1 MIRIKLSE
9 ILGKKRM
16 TQAELARKTDIRPNT
31 ISDLYNELTYHINL
45 KQLYKICKVLK
56 CDISDI
62 LEIVD
67 DKNSK
72 K

>member
-9 ILGKKRM
+9 ILGRRRM

-31 ISDLYNELTYHINL
+31 ISDLYNELTVHVNL

-56 CDISDI
+56 CDITDI
-62 LEIVD
+62 LEIED
-67 DKNSK
+67 EK

>member
-16 TQAELARKTDIRPNT
+16 TQADLARKTDIRPNT
-31 ISDLYNELTYHINL
+31 ISDLYHELTVHVNL
-45 KQLYKICKVLK
+45 KHLYKICKILK

-62 LEIVD
+62 LEIED
-67 DKNSK
+67 DEN
-72 K
+72 

>member
-9 ILGKKRM
+9 MLGRKRM

-31 ISDLYNELTYHINL
+31 ISDLYNELTVFVNL
-45 KQLYKICKVLK
+45 KHLYKICKVLK

-62 LEIVD
+62 LEIED
-67 DKNSK
+67 EK